1 MFFLLFFHVT
11 EKLRIQYQEVLKER
25 DILLLEI
32 KRIRHDYDLY
42 VKQNDQDKF
51 CLRNELNNT
60 RNRLL
65 NAENELLSTKEQ
77 CIKFTDENNK
87 IQAEV

>member
-1 MFFLLFFHVT
+1 MLH
-11 EKLRIQYQEVLKER
+11 
-25 DILLLEI
+25 DN

-65 NAENELLSTKEQ
+65 NAENDLLSSKEQ
-77 CIKFTDENNK
+77 CIRLTDEINK
-87 IQAEV
+87 LQTEVRRSCY